1 MKMKKILTIILS
13 IIVAVSFNGCKA
25 TQNTEP
31 QDDARIKIVTTL
43 FPYYDFV
50 RAVTKGVDGISI
62 TMTVAPGQD
71 SHSFEPTPKDIIKIE
86 NADLFIYNGG
96 TLETWVD
103 SVLGALSN
111 DEQVMRMMDYVDVM
125 EEETVEGMDLRYEH
139 SHDHSEE
146 MHSHSEE
153 SEHSYDEESE
163 HSHDEESEH
172 SHDDKEY
179 DEHIWTSPVNAMK
192 MVGYIC
198 DEMIKIDPEN
208 AEIYKANAD
217 EYIGKIQNIDT
228 QIRKIVNKMDKKE
241 IIFADKFPLLYFAK
255 EYGFKI
261 QRQLI
266 AGLVVGMALFCCSK
280 SDDDLKC
287 KEQEERIWAMP
298 TIMIVHLRHSS
309 RTLGNTMR
317 VHWSV
322 NG

>member
-50 RAVTKGVDGISI
+50 RAVTKEVDGISI

-179 DEHIWTSPVNAMK
+179 DEHIWTSP
-192 MVGYIC
+192 
-198 DEMIKIDPEN
+198 
-208 AEIYKANAD
+208 ANAD

-255 EYGFKI
+255 EYGLSYYAAFPGCAEDTEPSARTIAFLIDKI
-261 QRQLI
+261 NEDKINKVYYLE
-266 AGLVVGMALFCCSK
+266 LSSK
-280 SDDDLKC
+280 AVANTICEDTGAKAYEFNSCHNITEKQFQSGVTYVDLMTKNLEVL
-287 KEQEERIWAMP
+287 KK
-298 TIMIVHLRHSS
+298 
-309 RTLGNTMR
+309 
-317 VHWSV
+317 
-322 NG
+322 